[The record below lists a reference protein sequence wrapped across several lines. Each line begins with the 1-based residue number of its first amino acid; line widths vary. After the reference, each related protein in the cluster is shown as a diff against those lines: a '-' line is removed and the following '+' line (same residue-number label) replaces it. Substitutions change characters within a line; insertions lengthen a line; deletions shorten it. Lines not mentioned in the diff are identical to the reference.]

1 MPMPMKIIAENIN
14 VMSRRIGQA
23 MKDREAG
30 PIRDLAAK
38 LAEAGAD
45 YLDLNVGPSKKDG
58 AERVRW
64 IIGLVREV
72 TDLPV
77 FIDTTNVE
85 AIEAGLAELAGR
97 DETSK
102 PVINSISAVPERMDA
117 LLPICARYGAGM
129 VALLWG
135 QEGIPRDVNER
146 GMLAADL
153 QFRASEAGID
163 PADLWYDPIVCPV
176 TSQQAQV
183 RSCTEF
189 VQAILPELAPEST
202 STCGLSNVSNGA
214 PDRLRPI
221 LNQTYLAMLR
231 RAGLRSAIMDPLDG
245 DLVRIA
251 RGERPEVE
259 ALVGRV
265 MDGEELDLSSL
276 SKDEAVYVKTA
287 RVLMSEVLYSDSW
300 LEL

>member
-1 MPMPMKIIAENIN
+1 MPMPMKIIAENLN
-14 VMSRRIGQA
+14 VMSKRIGRA
-23 MKDREAG
+23 MKDREPG
-30 PIRDLAAK
+30 PIRELAAR

-45 YLDLNVGPSKKDG
+45 ALDLNVGPSKKDG
-58 AERVRW
+58 VERIRW
-64 IIGLVREV
+64 LLGLVREV

-85 AIEAGLAELAGR
+85 AVEAGLAALDGR
-97 DETSK
+97 AERAR
-102 PVINSISAVPERMDA
+102 PVINSISAVPERLDA
-117 LLPICARYGAGM
+117 LLPICARHGAGM

-135 QEGIPRDVNER
+135 PEGIPRDVNER

-153 QFRASEAGID
+153 QYRAGEAGID
-163 PADLWYDPIVCPV
+163 PADVWYDPIVCPV

-183 RSCTEF
+183 QSCAEF
-189 VQAILPELAPEST
+189 VQTILPELAPQSP

-231 RAGLRSAIMDPLDG
+231 RAGLRSAIMDPLDEE
-245 DLVRIA
+245 LVRIA
-251 RGERPEVE
+251 RGERPDLE

-265 MDGEELDLSSL
+265 TDGEEVDLSSL
-276 SKDEAVYVKTA
+276 SSDEAAHVKTA
-287 RVLMSEVLYSDSW
+287 RVLTGRVLYSDSW